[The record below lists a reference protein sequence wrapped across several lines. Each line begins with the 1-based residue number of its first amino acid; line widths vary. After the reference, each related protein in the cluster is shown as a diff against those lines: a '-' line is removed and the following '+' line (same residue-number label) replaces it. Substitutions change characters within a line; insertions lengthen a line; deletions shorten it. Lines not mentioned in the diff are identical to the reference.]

1 MITLFSKQLDSQ
13 ELVSVVQ
20 LVSEILEDAVT
31 LSASDIHLELTT
43 DNLRVRYRLDGLLK
57 EIRGLPRSLHPQIV
71 SRIKIMSNLDI
82 AERRLPQD
90 GRLQIKDKPELDI
103 RVSTLPTIMGEKI
116 VMRLLDRK
124 KQPLEV
130 NKLALSPTNKNIFQ
144 ELYQNSYGMIL
155 VTGPTGSGKTTTLY
169 SLLSEINTLEKNIVT
184 IEDPIEYRLA
194 NINQVQ
200 VNLKAGLDFATGL
213 RGILRQDPDIVLVG
227 EIRDQETAS
236 IAVRAALTGH
246 LVLSTLHTNNALG
259 AIPRLLDMGVENYL
273 VVASII
279 GVVSQRL
286 VRKICPNCAEKYSPT
301 ASELL
306 ELIMQQKPEQDLAK
320 LFKTGKGCK
329 KCNYTGYSGR
339 MAIQEIIKMTPELRE
354 AIIQNKSKAD
364 LDKIIQQQGFVE
376 LLQDGLNKVLA
387 GQTTLEELQRVAY
400 NIID

>member
-1 MITLFSKQLDSQ
+1 M
-13 ELVSVVQ
+13 
-20 LVSEILEDAVT
+20 
-31 LSASDIHLELTT
+31 
-43 DNLRVRYRLDGLLK
+43 
-57 EIRGLPRSLHPQIV
+57 
-71 SRIKIMSNLDI
+71 
-82 AERRLPQD
+82 
-90 GRLQIKDKPELDI
+90 
-103 RVSTLPTIMGEKI
+103 
-116 VMRLLDRK
+116 
-124 KQPLEV
+124 
-130 NKLALSPTNKNIFQ
+130 
-144 ELYQNSYGMIL
+144 
-155 VTGPTGSGKTTTLY
+155 
-169 SLLSEINTLEKNIVT
+169 
-184 IEDPIEYRLA
+184 
-194 NINQVQ
+194 
-200 VNLKAGLDFATGL
+200 
-213 RGILRQDPDIVLVG
+213 
-227 EIRDQETAS
+227 
-236 IAVRAALTGH
+236 
-246 LVLSTLHTNNALG
+246 
-259 AIPRLLDMGVENYL
+259 ENYL